1 MWLFLGDTFLQ
12 GIHPVLTGNEVTQ
25 PPGIPGQPVTGLAA
39 GMCVPKSALVS
50 LGAVSASGHLASWL
64 SAGLRCI
71 AAFFFSPL
79 GSLALGNVQRF
90 SASTAH
96 RNQRP
101 GSNRCL
107 VPP

>member
-12 GIHPVLTGNEVTQ
+12 GIHPFLTGNEVTQ
-25 PPGIPGQPVTGLAA
+25 PRGIPGQPVTGLAA

-50 LGAVSASGHLASWL
+50 LGAVSASGHLASWQ
-64 SAGLRCI
+64 SSGLRCI
-71 AAFFFSPL
+71 ATFFSPL

-90 SASTAH
+90 SAPATR

-101 GSNRCL
+101 GANCCL
-107 VPP
+107 VLP